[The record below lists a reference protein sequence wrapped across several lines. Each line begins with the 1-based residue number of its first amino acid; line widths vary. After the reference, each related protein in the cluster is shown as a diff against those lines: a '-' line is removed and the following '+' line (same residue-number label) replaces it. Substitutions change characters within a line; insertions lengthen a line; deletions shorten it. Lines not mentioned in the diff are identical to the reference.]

1 MSDAANLDARMA
13 YADTLAEMARE
24 SAACDEAPVY
34 DFREGR
40 SIVLTPR
47 YRAPIVKGDFL

>member
-24 SAACDEAPVY
+24 NAACDEAPVY

-40 SIVLTPR
+40 SIVFTR
-47 YRAPIVKGDFL
+47 YRAPVVKGDFL